1 MRMLLPGEQR
11 GLRVAEGVAQKLQ
24 VLGGDNPGSPVLPV
38 RRARN
43 DGNIKDFGGAVFQ
56 TRDCAP
62 GMEPAGDER
71 HASVG
76 VPAQERC
83 QCLHFAVCIAECTGD
98 NLDGGGGIKGCIPGA
113 VPLFQCVDAPLGT
126 RQVALVVV
134 LRKVITMP
142 VLAVQPPLQ
151 EILLWNIAALM
162 LGVLFFLVRWAQRQQ
177 DNIPSQN
184 AVK

>member
-1 MRMLLPGEQR
+1 MKCSLEEKDDKRFPLRLQAVNRFTIAAMFWLNGAAHVIIGLALALSVLMFTWLFFVDVRQAADANNLVHGFVHALGTLMLLWTISA
-11 GLRVAEGVAQKLQ
+11 LITAEIRYLEGNKL
-24 VLGGDNPGSPVLPV
+24 
-38 RRARN
+38 
-43 DGNIKDFGGAVFQ
+43 
-56 TRDCAP
+56 
-62 GMEPAGDER
+62 E
-71 HASVG
+71 
-76 VPAQERC
+76 
-83 QCLHFAVCIAECTGD
+83 
-98 NLDGGGGIKGCIPGA
+98 
-113 VPLFQCVDAPLGT
+113 VDT
-126 RQVALVVV
+126 FVEVALVVV

>member
-1 MRMLLPGEQR
+1 LMLLWTISA
-11 GLRVAEGVAQKLQ
+11 LITAEIRYLEGNKL
-24 VLGGDNPGSPVLPV
+24 
-38 RRARN
+38 
-43 DGNIKDFGGAVFQ
+43 
-56 TRDCAP
+56 
-62 GMEPAGDER
+62 E
-71 HASVG
+71 
-76 VPAQERC
+76 
-83 QCLHFAVCIAECTGD
+83 
-98 NLDGGGGIKGCIPGA
+98 
-113 VPLFQCVDAPLGT
+113 VDT
-126 RQVALVVV
+126 FVEVALVVV